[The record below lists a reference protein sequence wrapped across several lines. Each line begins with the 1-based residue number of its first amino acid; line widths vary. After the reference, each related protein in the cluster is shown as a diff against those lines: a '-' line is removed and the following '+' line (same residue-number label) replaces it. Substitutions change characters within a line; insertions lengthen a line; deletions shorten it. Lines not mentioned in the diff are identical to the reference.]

1 MAMCMLP
8 NSGEPSFSSPALR
21 QMFNTSACWATKA
34 AEMLGITD
42 MTEAV
47 TCSGIVSSE
56 VSMLYVFGKS
66 SIASCVTTL
75 PASAGACS
83 LLCIPTPVCGAS

>member
-47 TCSGIVSSE
+47 TYSGIVSSE

-66 SIASCVTTL
+66 SIASCVTTFSEISGSL
-75 PASAGACS
+75 VPAATRS
-83 LLCIPTPVCGAS
+83 CIM